1 MRHEGTL
8 WSDSGFSF
16 WYFATLGTPIW
27 DFLPYFNGESHCVLT
42 FSSTSSD
49 PGFLSWYLRTT
60 IFPRGITP
68 LRVHPRYRFLC
79 RLRNR
84 LFLDKQVFVRKAG
97 FVMATH
103 NDSIHELMTKKPT
116 TEAPLQHVATTE
128 RRGKRRCKITQLMR
142 IRPSDP
148 KKPHFEDL
156 RGSVSV
162 SRSGVYFQSSEP
174 AYEVGLRLFVTMPYS
189 NDPASLNRE
198 YLAEVVRRDT
208 LPTGMFG
215 IGIKIL
221 MEMGIQHSYNF
232 GGSTPF

>member
-1 MRHEGTL
+1 
-8 WSDSGFSF
+8 
-16 WYFATLGTPIW
+16 
-27 DFLPYFNGESHCVLT
+27 
-42 FSSTSSD
+42 
-49 PGFLSWYLRTT
+49 
-60 IFPRGITP
+60 
-68 LRVHPRYRFLC
+68 
-79 RLRNR
+79 
-84 LFLDKQVFVRKAG
+84 
-97 FVMATH
+97 MATH
-103 NDSIHELMTKKPT
+103 LDLIHAIHEMIKKPT
-116 TEAPLQHVATTE
+116 TEAAPKPAATRNE
-128 RRGKRRCKITQLMR
+128 RRGNRRCKITQLMR

-189 NDPASLNRE
+189 NNPAALNRE
-198 YLAEVVRRDT
+198 YLAEVVRRDV

-221 MEMGIQHSYNF
+221 MEMGMQHSYNF